1 MKITTSKWMFATLAI
16 LVLSIA
22 SLSAQDPAPQSV
34 AVETEPS
41 TPELAEEPAGEEE
54 SAVAVAESSETAES
68 EESTESERPAETVE
82 PVEAAVEISEA
93 VIEEPSSNAEDVKAE
108 SSTSVVNWRGLWN
121 RLVTGLLSVGKALAV
136 LAAFWIAA
144 LILGAAVTKG
154 LSLTDLDNKLVTG
167 LGLNSLLVDSQGHK
181 RSLESA
187 LGTAVKWL
195 VLLFGFVAFFQML
208 NLSMVAGPLQ
218 NISDKIVGVVP
229 TVLYA
234 LVILAVYWI
243 VATVVK
249 LLVIK
254 GLGAIGFDRRAGDYI
269 KPREVNGEMVGPS
282 GMIGRLLFYIVLL
295 LGILPFLEALGQES
309 LVEPLRD
316 MFSKVFAFLPNIFGA
331 IIIFFIGKIVAT
343 IVREVVTNLIAAAG
357 IDELAENAGI
367 GGEEGGKRLSDIVGS
382 IAFFF
387 IIILVGIQAIDTL
400 KIDAIS
406 VPVSN
411 TLQQLLAAIPPLIGG
426 FIIAAI
432 GYYVAKMV
440 GGFIDSFLRGVG
452 FDQLPEKVGLSFLA
466 PKAGGATLS
475 TIAGQVVMVVVLLL
489 IAAQALA
496 MMQLESLA
504 AMVSTLLSYLP
515 NLAVGLAVILA
526 ALSLGNYVAGVV
538 SSALSGSAQGGFMAA
553 VARYAI
559 YFLGISM
566 GLTQLGVGE
575 EVVKVAVSAVLGGAA
590 LALGIAFGLGGKE
603 KAKEIIDRQSSG
615 M

>member
-1 MKITTSKWMFATLAI
+1 
-16 LVLSIA
+16 VG
-22 SLSAQDPAPQSV
+22 P
-34 AVETEPS
+34 
-41 TPELAEEPAGEEE
+41 
-54 SAVAVAESSETAES
+54 
-68 EESTESERPAETVE
+68 
-82 PVEAAVEISEA
+82 
-93 VIEEPSSNAEDVKAE
+93 
-108 SSTSVVNWRGLWN
+108 LWD
-121 RLVTGLLSVGKALAV
+121 RLVSGLFSVGKALAV
-136 LAAFWIAA
+136 LAIFWIAA
-144 LILGAAVTKG
+144 MLLGAAVTKA
-154 LSLTDLDNKLVTG
+154 LSLTNLDNRLVTG
-167 LGLNSLLVDSQGHK
+167 LGLNALLVGKDGRK
-181 RSLESA
+181 RSLERA
-187 LGTAVKWL
+187 AGTGVKWL

-218 NISDKIVGVVP
+218 NITDKIVGAVP
-229 TVLYA
+229 NLLYA

-243 VATVVK
+243 VATIVK
-249 LLVIK
+249 LVLTK
-254 GLGAIGFDRRAGDYI
+254 GLGAIGFDDKAGRYI
-269 KPREVNGEMVGPS
+269 KAREVKGEVVGPS
-282 GMIGRLLFYIVLL
+282 AMIGRLLFYIVLL

-309 LVEPLRD
+309 LVAPLRD
-316 MFSKVFAFLPNIFGA
+316 MFSKVFEFLPNIFGA
-331 IIIFFIGKIVAT
+331 VIIFFIGKIVAT
-343 IVREVVTNLIAAAG
+343 IVREVATNLIAAAG
-357 IDELAENAGI
+357 VDELAENAGI
-367 GGEEGGKRLSDIVGS
+367 GREEGGKRLSEIVGS

-387 IIILVGIQAIDTL
+387 IIILVGIQAVDTL

-432 GYYVAKMV
+432 GYFVAKMV
-440 GGFIDSFLRGVG
+440 GGFVDSFLRGVG
-452 FDQLPEKVGLSFLA
+452 FDQLPQKVGLDFLT
-466 PKAGGATLS
+466 PKDGGATLS

-504 AMVSTLLSYLP
+504 AMVGTLLGYLP
-515 NLAVGLAVILA
+515 NLAVGLAIILA

-538 SSALSGSAQGGFMAA
+538 GSALSGSGQGGFVAA

-575 EVVKVAVSAVLGGAA
+575 EVVKVAVSAVLGGTA
-590 LALGIAFGLGGKE
+590 LALGIAFGLGGKD